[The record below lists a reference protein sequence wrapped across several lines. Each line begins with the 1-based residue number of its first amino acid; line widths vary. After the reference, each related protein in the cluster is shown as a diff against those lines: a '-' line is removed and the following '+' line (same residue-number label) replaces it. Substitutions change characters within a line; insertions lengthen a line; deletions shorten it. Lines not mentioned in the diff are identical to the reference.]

1 MEEDSLYEECIMAD
15 PFFSVTSREEYEPA
29 SAALLPC
36 ATAQM
41 LAALY
46 EVDLVENS
54 PPDSATVKTLRYELA
69 AMKKCRDVAQEL
81 TEHFLKKW
89 QDAYQTIAMLRD
101 QLAAM
106 GSTSHVVAQTVTPDV
121 TYTVFATN
129 PSTVQ
134 INPQHTPADVKQ
146 EAAPK
151 PIPAAALRTSKTD
164 SRMIRR

>member
-15 PFFSVTSREEYEPA
+15 PFFSVTSRDEHESA
-29 SAALLPC
+29 SAALLPS
-36 ATAQM
+36 ATAEM

-46 EVDLVENS
+46 EVDLVKNFPS
-54 PPDSATVKTLRYELA
+54 GSATINALRDELA
-69 AMKKCRDVAQEL
+69 AMKKCRDAAQEL
-81 TEHFLKKW
+81 TEHFIKKW
-89 QDAYQTIAMLRD
+89 QDAFHMVVLLRD

-151 PIPAAALRTSKTD
+151 PLPAAALRTPKTD
-164 SRMIRR
+164 PRMIGR